1 MEIALFPEWLF
12 RWTTIS
18 RERARWVNLLF
29 SGVSIILVTAFA
41 LDRMESVPHFCLFQK
56 VLGIPCPG
64 CGILHSLNAS
74 FRGDFHAAWM
84 ANPAGLVL
92 AGALLF
98 QVCSSVLLL
107 AGIAAERRVE
117 WLESG
122 VVKSFI
128 CVAMAVWIYR
138 VSITIF

>member
-1 MEIALFPEWLF
+1 
-12 RWTTIS
+12 
-18 RERARWVNLLF
+18 
-29 SGVSIILVTAFA
+29 
-41 LDRMESVPHFCLFQK
+41 
-56 VLGIPCPG
+56 
-64 CGILHSLNAS
+64 
-74 FRGDFHAAWM
+74 
-84 ANPAGLVL
+84 
-92 AGALLF
+92 
-98 QVCSSVLLL
+98 LLL